1 MREGCV
7 QTQWAICKQRP
18 FYGPPLLMVQ
28 TSGLAELVSKCGTS
42 KAIWTYR
49 PLDPE
54 NEKKWS
60 HVLLH
65 YLHVDFLDF
74 YVLPLD

>member
-1 MREGCV
+1 
-7 QTQWAICKQRP
+7 
-18 FYGPPLLMVQ
+18 MVQ